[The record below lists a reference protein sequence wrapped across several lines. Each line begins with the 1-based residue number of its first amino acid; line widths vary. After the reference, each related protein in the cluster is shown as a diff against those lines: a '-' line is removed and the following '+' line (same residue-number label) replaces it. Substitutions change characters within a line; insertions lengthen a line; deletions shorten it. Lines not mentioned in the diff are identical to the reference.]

1 MEVQVNAGERN
12 WTLTAQNE
20 FGKVELSDRA
30 DLTKRGIS
38 SQKNFGMDTVRV
50 CVSCLILKCQCHVM
64 SCPLSLPSL
73 SYPTSMLFSCVP
85 LSLSVSI

>member
-1 MEVQVNAGERN
+1 MKVQVDAGEQN

-38 SQKNFGMDTVRV
+38 SQKTLAWILSGFVFPV
-50 CVSCLILKCQCHVM
+50 ILKCQCHVL

-73 SYPTSMLFSCVP
+73 S
-85 LSLSVSI
+85 